1 MRVRTVITR
10 RGRGIRNKFPSQ
22 KLQKQVHCET
32 PLERDAALLFELHPL
47 VASYQEQPCEET
59 YYDHNGQARICY
71 PDFMLRLTDGS
82 EAWIEV
88 KRKVDL
94 SRSKIKRKLE
104 LIALR
109 FAELGRRYRILT
121 EDQIHREPLHTNLEN
136 LWEARK
142 AVRID
147 TSVHSVVNGLS
158 NDQLYT
164 TTELSVLLG
173 DEQMVLAF
181 IARGHLRTN
190 LELKL
195 TPATKVW
202 TALNKEAGDGAFFI

>member
-1 MRVRTVITR
+1 MRARKVITR
-10 RGRGIRNKFPSQ
+10 SGRGIRGKFPSR
-22 KLQKQVHCET
+22 KLQKQVHWET

-47 VASYQEQPCEET
+47 IASYQEQPSEEC
-59 YYDHNGQARICY
+59 YYDENGQVRVCY
-71 PDFMLRLTDGS
+71 PDFLLRLADGS

-109 FAELGRRYRILT
+109 FAEQGRTYRILS
-121 EDQIHREPLHTNLEN
+121 EDQIHREPLHTNLEV
-136 LWEARK
+136 LWKATK

-147 TSVHSVVNGLS
+147 TSVHSVVNALS
-158 NDQLYT
+158 NYQIYT
-164 TTELSVLLG
+164 TEQLSILLG
-173 DEQMVLAF
+173 GEQMVLAL
-181 IARGHLRTN
+181 IARGHLRTD
-190 LELKL
+190 LELQL

-202 TALNKEAGDGAFFI
+202 TALNKEAGDGAFFL